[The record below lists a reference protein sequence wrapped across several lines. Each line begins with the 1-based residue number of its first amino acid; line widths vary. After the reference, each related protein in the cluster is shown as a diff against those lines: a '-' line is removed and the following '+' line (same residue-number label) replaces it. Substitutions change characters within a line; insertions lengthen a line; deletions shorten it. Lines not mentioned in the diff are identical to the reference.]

1 MEKMINNL
9 KVFLGGTCNESTW
22 RDELIPKLKIDYFN
36 PVVDDWT
43 PECQA
48 EEERQKSEECNVHLY
63 VITPKQTGVFSSAE
77 MIESSYNKN
86 VITVIYIQ
94 DEDGTGFTFDESR
107 KRSWKAVVK
116 MAQKH
121 GAFVLNSLDE
131 VALYLNELKKQ
142 FVVTLSNNNK
152 TVTST
157 NIQPI
162 TYTTTKTNEV
172 YTYD

>member
-1 MEKMINNL
+1 MNKL

-22 RDELIPKLKIDYFN
+22 RDELIPKLGIDYFN

-63 VITPKQTGVFSSAE
+63 VITPKQTGVFSAAE
-77 MIESSYNKN
+77 IIDSSCNKN

-94 DEDGTGFTFDESR
+94 YEDGTGFTFDESR

-121 GAFVLNSLDE
+121 GAFIMNSLSD
-131 VALYLNELKKQ
+131 VATFLN
-142 FVVTLSNNNK
+142 TLQDSYSITLNDSNQ
-152 TVTST
+152 VMSST
-157 NIQPI
+157 LGQPI

>member
-1 MEKMINNL
+1 
-9 KVFLGGTCNESTW
+9 
-22 RDELIPKLKIDYFN
+22 
-36 PVVDDWT
+36 
-43 PECQA
+43 
-48 EEERQKSEECNVHLY
+48 
-63 VITPKQTGVFSSAE
+63 
-77 MIESSYNKN
+77 
-86 VITVIYIQ
+86 
-94 DEDGTGFTFDESR
+94 
-107 KRSWKAVVK
+107 

>member
-1 MEKMINNL
+1 MMNKL

-63 VITPKQTGVFSSAE
+63 VITPKQTGVFSIAE
-77 MIESSYNKN
+77 MIESSCNKN

-94 DEDGTGFTFDESR
+94 DEDGTGFTFDEFR
-107 KRSWKAVVK
+107 KRSWNAVVK

-131 VALYLNELKKQ
+131 VALYLNETALQ
-142 FVVTLSNNNK
+142 LNEVTLNNNNK